1 MLGVLL
7 FLLGWLAGLGSAP
20 ADTLPL
26 RATRALP
33 PVVAPT
39 DTLVRILP
47 CEGGPTR
54 ARVAVVLL
62 VGNRVTRAR
71 ILRAELNIREGDT
84 LDLANL
90 PALLEA
96 NRRRLFNLQ
105 LFHTVLVQASCQGNG
120 QLVLLFVVQERL
132 YTFPVPIFSIADR
145 NFRSWLDRPD
155 RWRRLDYGIHLV
167 RNNFRGRNEQLTA
180 NLQLGYN
187 PKYEVFYEAPG
198 LGRARRVGVG
208 GGFSFSQS
216 RSADFRTINERPQA
230 YRSDDAYPI
239 QRLYAA
245 GGLRLRHTVQLLTAL
260 DVSYHREQ
268 ILDSVN
274 FYNPNYFLGRTA
286 REFLDFSIISTL
298 NQRNTFAYPLTGQYA
313 QGLLAHRVF
322 LNPDLPAL
330 TTLRLVYDHYFSLG
344 HRFYYAF
351 ELNGQVRLTRALAY
365 ADARALGNDALVRGY
380 DAYVVDGRHYGLVQQ
395 GLSYRLFNASEIHLA
410 GIKNPKINTIPLVA
424 YLNLFAD
431 AGYVVAPGA
440 PPGNQ
445 LPNRLLRSA
454 GFGLHLVTYYD
465 RVFTLEYTLNGLG
478 QAGYFF
484 HSAFP
489 I

>member
-1 MLGVLL
+1 M
-7 FLLGWLAGLGSAP
+7 AGPGLAP

-47 CEGGPTR
+47 CVGAAPR
-54 ARVAVVLL
+54 ARVAAVLL
-62 VGNRVTRAR
+62 VGNRVTRDR
-71 ILRAELNIREGDT
+71 TLRAELNIREGDT
-84 LDLANL
+84 LDLADL
-90 PALLEA
+90 PARLEA

-120 QLVLLFVVQERL
+120 QLVLLFVVQERF

-145 NFRSWLDRPD
+145 NFRAWLDRPD
-155 RWRRLDYGIHLV
+155 RWRRLDYGIHLT
-167 RNNFRGRNEQLTA
+167 RNNFRGRNEELTA
-180 NLQLGYN
+180 NLQLGFN
-187 PKYEVFYEAPG
+187 PKYELFYEAPG

-208 GGFSFSQS
+208 GSISFSQS
-216 RSADFRTINERPQA
+216 RSVDFRTVADRLLS
-230 YRSDDAYPI
+230 YRADDAFPV
-239 QRLYAA
+239 QRFYAS

-274 FYNPNYFLGRTA
+274 FYNPAYFLGRTQ
-286 REFLDFSIISTL
+286 REYFDFSVITTL

-313 QGLLAHRVF
+313 QGLLLHRRF
-322 LNPDLPAL
+322 LSPGLPAL
-330 TTLRLVYDHYFSLG
+330 TALRLVYDHYFALG
-344 HRFYYAF
+344 HGFYYAF
-351 ELNGQVRLTRALAY
+351 EVNGQIRLTRALAY

-395 GLSYRLFNASEIHLA
+395 GLSYRLFKASEIHLA
-410 GIKNPKINTIPLVA
+410 GIENLKINTIPVVA
-424 YLNLFAD
+424 YLNLFTD
-431 AGYVVAPGA
+431 AGYVVAPA
-440 PPGNQ
+440 ALSENQ
-445 LPNRLLRSA
+445 LPNHLLRSV
-454 GFGLHLVTYYD
+454 GLGLHLVTYYD
-465 RVFTLEYTLNGLG
+465 RVFTLEYTRNGLG
-478 QAGYFF
+478 QAGFF
-484 HSAFP
+484 FRSSFP

>member
-1 MLGVLL
+1 MGL
-7 FLLGWLAGLGSAP
+7 LAGPGSAP

-33 PVVAPT
+33 PVVVPV

-47 CEGGPTR
+47 CTGAASR

-62 VGNRVTRAR
+62 VGNHVTRER
-71 ILRAELNIREGDT
+71 ILRAELDVREGDT
-84 LDLANL
+84 LALADLA
-90 PALLEA
+90 ARLEA

-145 NFRSWLDRPD
+145 NLRAWLDRPD

-167 RNNFRGRNEQLTA
+167 RNNFRGRNELVTA
-180 NLQLGYN
+180 NLQLGFN
-187 PKYEVFYEAPG
+187 RKYELFYEAPG

-208 GGFSFSQS
+208 AAISFAQS
-216 RSADFRTINERPQA
+216 RSVDYRTLADRLVA
-230 YRSDDAYPI
+230 YRADDAFPV
-239 QRLYAA
+239 QRFYAS
-245 GGLRLRHTVQLLTAL
+245 GGLRLRHTVQFLTAF
-260 DVSYHREQ
+260 DVSYHREE
-268 ILDSVN
+268 ILDSVR
-274 FYNPNYFLGRTA
+274 FYDPNYFLGRTQ
-286 REFLDFSIISTL
+286 REFLDFSLVSTL
-298 NQRNTFAYPLTGQYA
+298 NQRNTFAYPLTGQYV
-313 QGLLAHRVF
+313 QGLLVHRVF
-322 LNPDLPAL
+322 LNPGLPDL

-344 HRFYYAF
+344 HGFYYAF
-351 ELNGQVRLTRALAY
+351 ELNGQLRLTRALAY
-365 ADARALGNDALVRGY
+365 ADARALGYDALVRGY

-395 GLSYRLFNASEIHLA
+395 GLSYRLFRASEIRLRA
-410 GIKNPKINTIPLVA
+410 LNNPKVNTIPLVA

-431 AGYVVAPGA
+431 AGYVVAPA
-440 PPGNQ
+440 ALPENQ
-445 LPNRLLRSA
+445 LPNRLLRSV
-454 GFGLHLVTYYD
+454 GLGLHLVTYYD

-478 QAGYFF
+478 QTGYFF
-484 HSAFP
+484 RTTFP